1 MVGEA
6 NQVLRATDEPVV
18 DKNKSASEVESDDPV
33 ASSSSNDTIVKMA
46 NKTTLEMSD
55 YWKKSMITEADRSAY
70 HITD

>member
-33 ASSSSNDTIVKMA
+33 TSSSSNDTIVKMA

-55 YWKKSMITEADRSAY
+55 Y
-70 HITD
+70 